1 MSILKHHK
9 YDPPRKLSDILIF
22 EIDPRWSREGGE
34 FAPTTQNIP
43 MGAVLCM
50 DSEGRYVPFG
60 TEFSPAVEAV
70 EASEGV
76 AAVEGKP
83 AVIADKPCAILVSKE
98 MEVSEESQPC
108 VVVKRGACV
117 AGANLYWLESVSDA
131 QKTTALA
138 ALASL
143 GIVPKE

>member
-43 MGAVLCM
+43 MGAVLSM
-50 DSEGRYVPFG
+50 DNEGRYVPFG
-60 TEFSPAVEAV
+60 TELSPAV

-76 AAVEGKP
+76 EAKNAI
-83 AVIADKPCAILVSKE
+83 AADKPCAILISKE
-98 MEVSEESQPC
+98 MEASEEAQPC
-108 VVVKRGACV
+108 IIVKRGACV
-117 AGANLYWLESVSDA
+117 ASANLYWLESVSDA
-131 QKTTALA
+131 QKKTALA

>member
-1 MSILKHHK
+1 MSILKHNK
-9 YDPPRKLSDILIF
+9 YDAPRKLSDILIF

-34 FAPTTQNIP
+34 FAPTTRSIP

-60 TEFSPAVEAV
+60 AELSPAV

-76 AAVEGKP
+76 EAKGAVL
-83 AVIADKPCAILVSKE
+83 ADKPCAILASKE

-108 VVVKRGACV
+108 VLIKRGACV
-117 AGANLYWLESVSDA
+117 ASANLYWLESVSDA
-131 QKTTALA
+131 QKKTALA

>member
-34 FAPTTQNIP
+34 FAPTTQIIP
-43 MGAVLCM
+43 MGAVLCQ

-60 TEFSPAVEAV
+60 TELSPAMA
-70 EASEGV
+70 ASEGV
-76 AAVEGKP
+76 EARDAVL
-83 AVIADKPCAILVSKE
+83 ADKPCAILLSKE
-98 MEVSEESQPC
+98 MEVSEETRPC
-108 VVVKRGACV
+108 VIVKRGACV
-117 AGANLYWLESVSDA
+117 ASANLYWLESVSDA
-131 QKTTALA
+131 QKRTALA
-138 ALASL
+138 ALALL

>member
-60 TEFSPAVEAV
+60 AELSPAV

-76 AAVEGKP
+76 EAKAAE
-83 AVIADKPCAILVSKE
+83 AADQPCAILVSKE
-98 MEVSEESQPC
+98 MEASEEAQPC
-108 VVVKRGACV
+108 VIVKRGACV
-117 AGANLYWLESVSDA
+117 ASANL
-131 QKTTALA
+131 
-138 ALASL
+138 
-143 GIVPKE
+143 